1 MEYNGEGIHAFV
13 CAVEDLQSSNLIFI
27 DRKIKPLLKCLAYY
41 PEFREVL
48 SYCNKGFDYNAE
60 KKKAFA
66 RLGDSDVFRLPKNPK
81 TLVALVSNMLVEFD
95 VGNMDMVTFSSR
107 FFVAETKQASFE
119 QCCHKVI
126 EPFKLAL
133 VSLVVDGI
141 EEEPKA
147 VEREV
152 EFASSG
158 LHQQAEYLLVAIYNS
173 VQEAQIETSER
184 EDLVIMLEGFAAALD
199 TRDSLMIKAIWL
211 GLKSMLSSHR
221 LCAKEIEKVNE
232 TLRLYLVTK

>member
-13 CAVEDLQSSNLIFI
+13 CAIEDLQSSNLIFI
-27 DRKIKPLLKCLAYY
+27 DKKIKPILKCLAYY
-41 PEFREVL
+41 PEFRTVL
-48 SYCNKGFDYNAE
+48 SYCHQGFDYELE
-60 KKKAFA
+60 KRKSFA

-81 TLVALVSNMLVEFD
+81 TLVALVADMLVEFD
-95 VGNMDMVTFSSR
+95 AGGMDIVLFSSR
-107 FFVAETKQASFE
+107 FFPAEAKQASFE

-141 EEEPKA
+141 DEEPKA
-147 VEREV
+147 VERQV

-158 LHQQAEYLLVAIYNS
+158 LHQQTEYLLVSIYNA
-173 VQEAQIETSER
+173 VQEAQLETSTR
-184 EDLVIMLEGFAAALD
+184 EDIVVMLEGFAAALD

-211 GLKSMLSSHR
+211 GLKAVLSSQK
-221 LCAKEIEKVNE
+221 LCGKEIEKVNE
-232 TLRLYLVTK
+232 TLRLYMMTK

>member
-1 MEYNGEGIHAFV
+1 MEYNGEGIHALV
-13 CAVEDLQSSNLIFI
+13 CAVEDLQSSNLIFV
-27 DRKIKPLLKCLAYY
+27 DRKIKPILKCLAYY
-41 PEFREVL
+41 PEFRTVL
-48 SYCNKGFDYNAE
+48 SYCNKGFDYEVE
-60 KKKAFA
+60 KRKAFA

-95 VGNMDMVTFSSR
+95 AGSMDMVTFSSK
-107 FFVAETKQASFE
+107 FFVAEAKQASFE

-133 VSLVVDGI
+133 VSLVVDGF

-158 LHQQAEYLLVAIYNS
+158 LHQQTEYLLVAIYNA
-173 VQEAQIETSER
+173 VQEAQVETSVR
-184 EDLVIMLEGFAAALD
+184 EDFIVMLEGFAAALD
-199 TRDSLMIKAIWL
+199 ARDSLMIKAIWI
-211 GLKSMLSSHR
+211 GLKGKLYSCN

-232 TLRLYLVTK
+232 TLRLFLVTK